1 MVLIIVSG
9 RSGSGKSVA
18 LHALEDMGFYCV
30 DNPPVVLLPQL
41 ANTLAAN
48 NISAAV
54 NIDVRNMPK
63 SPEIF
68 ENAMDSL
75 PQAFVPQLVFLETD
89 RNTLIRRY
97 SDTRRLHPLS
107 APNLSLESAIDKENS
122 LLEPLRSRADLVID
136 TSEMSVHELAEM
148 LRTRLLGRCD
158 RELTIVFESFGYKHG
173 IPIDADYVFDVRFLP
188 NPHWYP
194 KLRPMTGLSR
204 PVAAFLDR
212 HTEVHHFI
220 YQTRSYLE
228 LWLPMLENN
237 NRSYL
242 TVAIGCTGGKHR
254 SVYIA
259 EQLADYFRSC
269 GKNVQSRHR
278 TLEKRKS

>member
-1 MVLIIVSG
+1 MVLMIVSG

-18 LHALEDMGFYCV
+18 LRALEDMGFYCV
-30 DNPPVVLLPQL
+30 DNLPVELLPDL
-41 ANTLAAN
+41 ARTLATRET
-48 NISAAV
+48 SAAV
-54 NIDVRNMPK
+54 SIDVRNMPE
-63 SPEIF
+63 SPEVLDK
-68 ENAMDSL
+68 AMNNL
-75 PQAFVPQLVFLETD
+75 PESFSPQLLFLD
-89 RNTLIRRY
+89 ANRNTLIRRY

-107 APNLSLESAIDKENS
+107 SKNLSLEYAIDQENE
-122 LLEPLRSRADLVID
+122 LLEPLRSRADLIID

-148 LRTRLLGRCD
+148 LRARLLGKRE
-158 RELTIVFESFGYKHG
+158 RELTMVFESFGFKHG

-188 NPHWYP
+188 NPHWDP
-194 KLRPMTGLSR
+194 KLRPMTGLDK

-212 HTEVHHFI
+212 HTEVHNFI

-228 LWLPMLENN
+228 QWLPALENN

-254 SVYIA
+254 SVYVA
-259 EQLADYFRSC
+259 EQLADYFRSR

-278 TLEKRKS
+278 TLEKRK